1 MRPRNASPILNKK
14 TKPNIPTA
22 IANPFFLK
30 KLIIGPIIV
39 PVIYAV
45 KLFIKLLDPS
55 FSDIFLSVAFCFASL
70 SVSIG
75 S

>member
-1 MRPRNASPILNKK
+1 MNKK

-22 IANPFFLK
+22 MANPFFLK
-30 KLIIGPIIV
+30 KLIIGPPIV
-39 PVIYAV
+39 PVMYAK
-45 KLFIKLLDPS
+45 KLVVKLLDPS
-55 FSDIFLSVAFCFASL
+55 FPKIIESVSFCFACL

>member
-1 MRPRNASPILNKK
+1 MNKK
-14 TKPNIPTA
+14 TKPNIPAA

-30 KLIIGPIIV
+30 KLIIAPPIV
-39 PVIYAV
+39 PVMFAK
-45 KLFIKLLDPS
+45 KLVIKLLDLS
-55 FSDIFLSVAFCFASL
+55 FPRIISSVSFCFACL